1 MTLDVQAIR
10 RDFPALDQTVRGGK
24 PLVYLDNAAT
34 TFKPRQ
40 VADAVSRYYMMETA
54 NIHRG
59 VHYLSEQA
67 TEQYELARQKVQ
79 HFINAPTA
87 DEIVFTSGTTASI
100 NLVAQSLGQGY
111 LKAGDEI
118 LITHMEH
125 HSNIVPWQMLC
136 EQVGCKLIVAP
147 IDDDGELILD
157 EFKRLLSPRT
167 KLVSV
172 VYVSNSLG
180 TINPVRQIIEAA
192 HANATPVLLDAAQ
205 AVANLPVDVQVLDCD
220 FMAFSGHKLMGPTGI
235 GVLYGKANWLEKMP
249 PVNGGGDMILS
260 VTFEKTT
267 YNKVPGRFEAGTPH
281 IAGVIG
287 LGAAIDY
294 VSAIGLSDIADYEQ
308 ELLAYAVERLAD
320 IPGIRFIGQ
329 ARHKT
334 SLVAF
339 LVEEVHPH
347 DIGTILD
354 SEGVAIRAGHHCT
367 QPLMQRFGVPATG
380 RASFSF
386 YNTKEEADILAEA
399 ICKVKEVFV

>member
-1 MTLDVQAIR
+1 MSLDVQAIR
-10 RDFPALDQTVRGGK
+10 KDFPALEQTVRGDK

-40 VADAVSRYYMMETA
+40 VADAVSQYYLMETA

-79 HFINAPTA
+79 RFINADTVE
-87 DEIVFTSGTTASI
+87 EIIFTSGTTASI

-111 LKAGDEI
+111 FKAGDEI

-136 EQVGCKLIVAP
+136 EQIGCKLVVVP
-147 IDDDGELILD
+147 IDDNGDVIL
-157 EFKRLLSPRT
+157 EKYHSLLTPKT
-167 KLVSV
+167 KLVSM

-180 TINPVRQIIEAA
+180 TINPAGQMIEAA
-192 HANATPVLLDAAQ
+192 HAQSTPVLLDAAQ
-205 AVANLPVDVQVLDCD
+205 AVANLPVDVQELDCD
-220 FMAFSGHKLMGPTGI
+220 FLAFSGHKLVGPTGI
-235 GVLYGKANWLEKMP
+235 GVLYGKSNWLEDMP
-249 PVNGGGDMILS
+249 PVDGGGDMILS

-287 LGAAIDY
+287 LGAAIDF
-294 VSAIGLSDIADYEQ
+294 VSNIGLENIAVYEQ
-308 ELLAYAVERLAD
+308 ELLEYANVRLSD

-329 ARHKT
+329 AKHKT
-334 SLVAF
+334 SLISF
-339 LVEEVHPH
+339 LIEDVHPH

-354 SEGVAIRAGHHCT
+354 TEGVAIRAGHHCT
-367 QPLMQRFGVPATG
+367 QPIMQRFGVPATG

-386 YNTKEEADILAEA
+386 YNTREEADILAEA
-399 ICKVKEVFV
+399 IYKVKEVFV